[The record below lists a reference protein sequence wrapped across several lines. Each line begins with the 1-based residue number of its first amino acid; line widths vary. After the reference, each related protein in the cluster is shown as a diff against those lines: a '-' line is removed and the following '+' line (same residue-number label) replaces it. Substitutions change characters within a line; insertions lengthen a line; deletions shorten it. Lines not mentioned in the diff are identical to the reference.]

1 MTTWLEDLVT
11 VLEKLGGV
19 ASLQDIYKEIEQIRA
34 GRLSEHWQAN
44 VRAIIEDF
52 SSDSLRYK
60 GKKDVFFSAEGIGG
74 GVWGLRSTKLQSPK
88 AIDIEIPVETPNEEN
103 LPEITKLEVYR
114 ILRDTQLART
124 LKALHRDTCQLCGTQ
139 ITLANG
145 KTYSEAHHIKP
156 LGSYHKGLDIAEN
169 ILVLCPNCHV
179 KCDYGALE
187 LNIENIRLHPSH
199 RVGMEYIEYHNR
211 NLVSQSVG

>member
-1 MTTWLEDLVT
+1 MTTWLDDIILA
-11 VLEKLGGV
+11 LENLGGL
-19 ASLQDIYKEIEQIRA
+19 ASLQDIYREIERIRA

-60 GKKDVFFSAEGIGG
+60 GKRDIFYSVEGIGR
-74 GVWGLRSTKLQSPK
+74 GVWGLRSWQLVSPK
-88 AIDIEIPVETPNEEN
+88 AVDLEFAVEAANAES
-103 LPEITKLEVYR
+103 LPERIKLEVYR
-114 ILRDTQLART
+114 VLRDTQLART

-139 ITLANG
+139 IKLSNG

-156 LGSYHKGLDIAEN
+156 LGSKHKGLDVAEN

-179 KCDYGALE
+179 KCDYGAVV
-187 LNIENIRLHPSH
+187 LNIDEIRQHPNH
-199 RVGMEYIEYHNR
+199 KIGIEYVQYHNSV
-211 NLVSQSVG
+211 LVSQNVG

>member
-1 MTTWLEDLVT
+1 MTTWLEDLVNA
-11 VLEKLGGV
+11 LEKLGGV
-19 ASLQDIYKEIEQIRA
+19 ASLQDIYREIEQIRV
-34 GRLSEHWQAN
+34 GRLSEYWQAN

-74 GVWGLRSTKLQSPK
+74 GVWGLRSMKLHSPK
-88 AIDIEIPVETPNEEN
+88 ANDIEITTETPNEEN
-103 LPEITKLEVYR
+103 LPERTKLEVYR

-139 ITLANG
+139 IILSDG
-145 KTYSEAHHIKP
+145 KRYSEAHHIKP
-156 LGSYHKGLDIAEN
+156 LGSNHKGLDKAEN

-179 KCDYGALE
+179 KCDYGAIE
-187 LNIENIRLHPSH
+187 LNIQHIRIHPSH
-199 RVGMEYIEYHNR
+199 RIGMEYIEYHNR
-211 NLVSQSVG
+211 ILVGQNVG